1 MHCNYV
7 VRLPFSISAVCQM
20 QDVRSTALRGGM
32 TDAQRKETAAMMA
45 LKLFELMGG
54 GDDEDEDDEAEES

>member
-1 MHCNYV
+1 
-7 VRLPFSISAVCQM
+7 M